1 MNKEIASLTKL
12 QVLEGF
18 VVGDLESNIN
28 NNLQGPPPQFL
39 DGMCFP
45 QKRDSC
51 TLNNLVG
58 LKILSKMSI
67 NISNKAFPTEE

>member
-1 MNKEIASLTKL
+1 MLLARWHDKEIASLTEL

-39 DGMCFP
+39 DGMCSL
-45 QKRDSC
+45 KRE
-51 TLNNLVG
+51 THVLL
-58 LKILSKMSI
+58 II
-67 NISNKAFPTEE
+67 W